1 MNHINCQVSGKHT
14 VGGIVFYKHLFL
26 VFNLGSALGIFKVS
40 LYMDGVDGLCS
51 NVRPGKKSKKVEF
64 EMQPNSAHNVKYP
77 IIPMEAKKYPI
88 KVTAIVK
95 KLGSGDTDA
104 IQKDLYVVVSD
115 YDHILSCIV

>member
-1 MNHINCQVSGKHT
+1 MHRRACLIFIWVPKM
-14 VGGIVFYKHLFL
+14 FFFL
-26 VFNLGSALGIFKVS
+26 NKGSALGIFKVS

-115 YDHILSCIV
+115 YEVYTHDHILSCIV